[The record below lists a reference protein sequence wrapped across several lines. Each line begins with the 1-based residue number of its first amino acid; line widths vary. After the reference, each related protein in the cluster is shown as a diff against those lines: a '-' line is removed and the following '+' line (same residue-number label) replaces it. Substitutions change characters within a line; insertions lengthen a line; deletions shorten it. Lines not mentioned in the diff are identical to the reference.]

1 MDKKI
6 DVSYPLDLIESL
18 KDIPKKRVGACSVL
32 LNNKEIGGIII
43 ASTSQDLKYFNI
55 SPTSLPEPPLK
66 FRMINFKNEVYL
78 IEIWML
84 FGEKNQKCLKIH
96 LNPHEKAVQHL
107 LKLCVKTNMISFH
120 FFDVNN
126 YQLTSAFTYLNDD
139 ETDWVRR
146 NNTLSA
152 RLQTDHFGYLLLAEY
167 QAKTIVKTEK
177 IYNYLPQNEIDFFV
191 RNGGIQVK
199 LSEISELL

>member
-1 MDKKI
+1 
-6 DVSYPLDLIESL
+6 
-18 KDIPKKRVGACSVL
+18 
-32 LNNKEIGGIII
+32 
-43 ASTSQDLKYFNI
+43 
-55 SPTSLPEPPLK
+55 
-66 FRMINFKNEVYL
+66 
-78 IEIWML
+78 
-84 FGEKNQKCLKIH
+84 
-96 LNPHEKAVQHL
+96 
-107 LKLCVKTNMISFH
+107 MISFH